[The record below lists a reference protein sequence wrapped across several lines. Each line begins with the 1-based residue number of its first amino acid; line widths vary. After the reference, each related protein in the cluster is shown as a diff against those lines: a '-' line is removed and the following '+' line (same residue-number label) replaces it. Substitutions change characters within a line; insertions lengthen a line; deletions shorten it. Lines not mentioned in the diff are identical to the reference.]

1 MWKVALNTIKQTN
14 NILCLLTFAI
24 AIFVIEKVLM
34 NIMVQSNLYLEVT
47 LGRKK
52 KLPYKRLISYE
63 IYYDRTRKK

>member
-1 MWKVALNTIKQTN
+1 VESGIKHHQTN
-14 NILCLLTFAI
+14 KQYTLFVNFAI
-24 AIFVIEKVLM
+24 AIFVIKKVLM

>member
-52 KLPYKRLISYE
+52 KRPYKRLISYE